1 MDMKNSEKRVASLL
15 AALTKIRDSTF
26 RDAATLRGI
35 ADQAISSD
43 KAGDFRN
50 EPKER
55 KVDE

>member
-1 MDMKNSEKRVASLL
+1 MKHVEKRVSALL
-15 AALTKIRDSTF
+15 ASLTKIRDSTF
-26 RDAATLRGI
+26 RDAASLRGI

-50 EPKER
+50 QPKER

>member
-1 MDMKNSEKRVASLL
+1 MDMKHVEKRVSALL
-15 AALTKIRDSTF
+15 MALTKIRDSTF
-26 RDAATLRGI
+26 RDAAALRGI

-55 KVDE
+55 NVDE